1 MKIDDMQRRPMGFIR
16 GHLRRLI
23 SPTARAVLP
32 LLGAALAGAA
42 LAQGAS
48 SEGAVGAAPPSA
60 GSTRGADNARAI
72 ERCEASVAETLRK
85 LRGKDADDVLF
96 TPALRSVAPG
106 DESDV
111 GVKGGGRYR
120 GRAGAGA
127 SFTYG
132 CTYNFKSGLAS
143 AVVLRETPGGGPA
156 ARRDW
161 QPDLSRVSPEAC
173 ESAVAQLLTSK
184 HPRVARIAMEPDTRR
199 LQPGPD
205 EHLLLL
211 GQGAVQRAP
220 GMNAEPFNYSCEFNP
235 RSGQVL
241 AVRTSV

>member
-1 MKIDDMQRRPMGFIR
+1 MKIDDMR
-16 GHLRRLI
+16 RRLTG
-23 SPTARAVLP
+23 PAAGRAVNGSRLLP
-32 LLGAALAGAA
+32 LLGTLIAGVA
-42 LAQGAS
+42 LAQAPT
-48 SEGAVGAAPPSA
+48 SEGATGAAAAPPPAA
-60 GSTRGADNARAI
+60 GTRAADNVRAV
-72 ERCEASVAETLRK
+72 ERCESSVAETLRK
-85 LRGKDADDVLF
+85 MRGKDADDVQF
-96 TPALRSVAPG
+96 APAQRSVAPAA
-106 DESDV
+106 DEGDV

-120 GRAGAGA
+120 GRGGAGT

-132 CTYNFKSGLAS
+132 CTYNTRSGLTS
-143 AVVLRETPGGGPA
+143 AVVLREAGAAAAA
-156 ARRDW
+156 ARQDW

-211 GQGAVQRAP
+211 GQGALQRAP
-220 GMNAEPFNYSCEFNP
+220 GMNAEPFSYTCELNP
-235 RSGQVL
+235 RTGQVL